1 MAKLTIILDSRRAN
15 KDGLYPIKLQ
25 LTNNRTNTTISTG
38 YASTETAFIGKVDL
52 VVSRSCPLAEQINI
66 NVQKQYIDALSLLNE
81 LERKG
86 AINNAPAATIKDHL
100 EKMAESAHIE
110 LSTFTSEIE
119 KYADNCRAQKTA
131 VGYRYAKDLLH
142 QFMNKRNIYFEDI
155 TFATLTNFD
164 RWMEKRG
171 MGINSRSIIFRN
183 IRTVFNH
190 AIKLDIIQPNLYPF
204 RKFEIKRA
212 KVDKD
217 FLTTEEFQDLLA
229 LDLKGNQELARD
241 YFLLS
246 FYLCGINP
254 IDLFNLKK
262 PDLKGKV
269 TFIRQKIAPKEPPQ
283 VQLYIPQQAQAIID
297 KYKGQRHLLYFA
309 EKHDYGTFIRR
320 VDRDLKVIE
329 KKLGRHLY
337 MYLARDTWATHADM
351 IGVPLE
357 LISKA
362 LGHTDSS
369 TAEKY
374 YISFDWT
381 RVKRAN
387 EQVIEHITSST
398 LQPLANTHNQSS
410 DHLAIY
416 SA

>member
-52 VVSRSCPLAEQINI
+52 IVSKSCPMAEQINT
-66 NVQKQYIDALSLLNE
+66 NVQRQYVDALSLLNE

-86 AINNAPAATIKDHL
+86 AINNTPAAAIKDYL
-100 EKMAESAHIE
+100 DKMAESTQIE

-119 KYADNCRAQKTA
+119 KYAENCRAEKTA
-131 VGYRYAKDLLH
+131 IGYRYAKDLIH
-142 QFMNKRNIYFEDI
+142 KFMSKRNIYFEDI

-171 MGINSRSIIFRN
+171 MNINSRSVIFRN

-204 RKFEIKRA
+204 RKFEIKKA
-212 KVDKD
+212 KIDKD
-217 FLTTEEFQDLLA
+217 FLTTEEFHELLA

-269 TFIRQKIAPKEPPQ
+269 SFIRQKIAPKEPPQ
-283 VQLYIPQQAQAIID
+283 VQLYIPQKAQEIIS
-297 KYKGQRHLLYFA
+297 KYKGNKHLLYFA
-309 EKHDYGTFIRR
+309 ERHDYNTFIRR

-329 KKLGRHLY
+329 KRLGRHLY
-337 MYLARDTWATHADM
+337 LYLARDSWATHADM
-351 IGVPLE
+351 IGIPHEV
-357 LISKA
+357 ISKA

-381 RVKRAN
+381 KVKRAN
-387 EQVIEHITSST
+387 EKVIEYITSST
-398 LQPLANTHNQSS
+398 RLLCAKTHNQSP
-410 DHLAIY
+410 DHLTIY